1 MKPSGVAGAQARDM
15 MVGLVPRWG
24 QALLV
29 YMALTLALTW
39 PLALRWT
46 TDLPGGPHKDGL
58 EDAYQNVWN
67 LWWMKEAL
75 ARPTNPLI
83 TDRIFYPEQPN
94 LYYHTL
100 SPINA
105 LLAAPVTALWGPIAA
120 FNAVALASCVLGA
133 LGMWWLAYDRT
144 RSHPAALLAGM
155 VYGFSPFHM
164 AALLADGQLQIVALH
179 WLPFY
184 VLFLLRAAEQGGR
197 RNVLLAGLFLTLTAW
212 TDWYYTLFLLLF
224 TAGYAGWRL
233 LARASGWPARRALIA
248 RLAGIGGLFAL
259 GAAPL
264 LIPMLIEA
272 SRATYMNIYPADDPE
287 RLVIDLLAF
296 VLPARLHPW
305 WGAAPWDW
313 GVPIDVNRRFYLG
326 AVALGLALVGAWR
339 CRPARRWGAVA
350 LAAGVL
356 ALGPTLRVNGDSI
369 GVPLPYR
376 LLADLPLIRLS
387 RQPDRFDVLVTL
399 ALAMMVAY
407 GAQALLNKTWRTK
420 NQEPRTEDRRL
431 VLGSRF
437 SVLRCVNADRFA
449 VLLTIVL
456 AALLA
461 IDYMVA
467 PIITR
472 RPAIPPFLANLPH
485 TDPSADLSSG
495 PGQAGALL
503 EYPFHDRS
511 PYRDAERMLF
521 QTVHGRPIS
530 GGYHSRRYPQ
540 LQLGLPVLRELAAGH
555 LGGDIAGEPGG
566 WPAALSTLGYRY
578 IIGYKQQTLGPRN
591 LLPEETRVFRALV
604 NAGLGVAGPDYEDD
618 LLIAYRVPDAP
629 PQPVIGFRDGWGA
642 PEPSGGRP
650 ERWLAQAG
658 QLGLIVPSAG
668 RYRLSWSA
676 LPAGGSRALEIRL
689 GDQIFVVPLAPGER
703 RYQLLIDLPAGM
715 SRLDLR
721 SREPA
726 TSGDA
731 LEHNGDLRPISV
743 RFADLTLEQLSFTE
757 SIRELR

>member
-1 MKPSGVAGAQARDM
+1 MAGRI
-15 MVGLVPRWG
+15 PRWG
-24 QALLV
+24 QALLA
-29 YMALTLALTW
+29 YIALTLALTW

-46 TDLPGGPHKDGL
+46 IDLPGGPHKDGL

-83 TDRIFYPEQPN
+83 TDRLFYPERPN

-100 SPINA
+100 SPINT
-105 LLAAPVTALWGPIAA
+105 LLAAPITALWGPIAG

-144 RSHPAALLAGM
+144 RSHAAALLAGI
-155 VYGFSPFHM
+155 VYAFSPFHM
-164 AALLADGQLQIVALH
+164 AALLTDGQLQIVALH

-184 VLFLLRAAEQGGR
+184 VLFLLRAAEQAGR
-197 RNVLLAGLFLTLTAW
+197 RNMLLAGLFLVLAAW

-224 TAGYAGWRL
+224 TAGYAAWRL
-233 LARASGWPARRALIA
+233 LARTPDWPARRRLVAH
-248 RLAGIGGLFAL
+248 LAGIGALFAL

-272 SRATYMNIYPADDPE
+272 TRATYMNIYPADDPE
-287 RLVIDLLAF
+287 RLVVDLLAF
-296 VLPARLHPW
+296 VLPARQHSW

-326 AVALGLALVGAWR
+326 AVALGLALLGALR
-339 CRPARRWGAVA
+339 CSAGRRWGAIA

-356 ALGPTLRVNGDSI
+356 ALGPTLRVNGDST

-376 LLADLPLIRLS
+376 LLANLPIIRLS
-387 RQPDRFDVLVTL
+387 RQPDRFDVLLTL

-407 GAQALLNKTWRTK
+407 GARALL
-420 NQEPRTEDRRL
+420 QIADCRL
-431 VLGSRF
+431 QIADCSR
-437 SVLRCVNADRFA
+437 SSCHLVTLSSCLRPSA
-449 VLLTIVL
+449 LLTSLL

-461 IDYMVA
+461 IDYLVA

-472 RPAIPPFLANLPH
+472 NPAIPPFLAGLPH
-485 TDPSADLSSG
+485 TDD
-495 PGQAGALL
+495 GALL
-503 EYPFHDRS
+503 EYPFHNQS

-540 LQLGLPVLRELAAGH
+540 PQLGLPVLRDLAAGR
-555 LGGDIAGEPGG
+555 LGGDIAAEPGG

-578 IIGYKQQTLGPRN
+578 IIGYKQQPLGPRN
-591 LLPEETRVFRALV
+591 LLPDETAAFRALV
-604 NAGLGVAGPDYEDD
+604 NAGLGVAQPDYEDEQ
-618 LLIAYRVPDAP
+618 LIAYRVPEAP
-629 PQPVIGFRDGWGA
+629 PQPVVGFREGWGA
-642 PEPSGGRP
+642 LEPAGGRP
-650 ERWLAQAG
+650 QRWLAQIG
-658 QLGLIVPSAG
+658 QLSLVVPAAG

-676 LPAGGSRALEIRL
+676 LPAGGSRTLEIQL
-689 GDQIFVVPLAPGER
+689 GDRVFAVPLAPGTR
-703 RYQLLIDLPAGM
+703 HYQLLLDLPSGL
-715 SRLDLR
+715 SRLELR

-743 RFADLTLEQLSFTE
+743 RFANIVLEAL
-757 SIRELR
+757 

>member
-1 MKPSGVAGAQARDM
+1 MAGRI
-15 MVGLVPRWG
+15 PRWG
-24 QALLV
+24 QALLL
-29 YMALTLALTW
+29 YIALTLVMTW

-100 SPINA
+100 SPINT
-105 LLAAPVTALWGPIAA
+105 LLAAPITALWGPIAG
-120 FNAVALASCVLGA
+120 FNAVAFASFVLGA
-133 LGMWWLAYDRT
+133 LGMWWLAHDRA
-144 RSHPAALLAGM
+144 RSHAAALLAGI
-155 VYGFSPFHM
+155 VYAFSPFHM

-197 RNVLLAGLFLTLTAW
+197 RNIVLAALFLALTAW

-224 TAGYAGWRL
+224 TAGYAAWRL
-233 LARASGWPARRALIA
+233 VARDRAWPARGALVA
-248 RLAGIGGLFAL
+248 RMAGVGGLFAL

-272 SRATYMNIYPADDPE
+272 TRATYMNVYPADDPE

-296 VLPARLHPW
+296 VLPARLHAW

-326 AVALGLALVGAWR
+326 AIALGLALFGAWR
-339 CRPARRWGAVA
+339 APAARRWGAVA

-356 ALGPTLRVNGDSI
+356 ALGPTLRVNGDAT
-369 GVPLPYR
+369 GLPLPYR
-376 LLADLPLIRLS
+376 LIANLPLIRLS
-387 RQPDRFDVLVTL
+387 RQPDRFDVLITL
-399 ALAMMVAY
+399 ALALMVAY
-407 GAQALLNKTWRTK
+407 GVRELFEMICGTK
-420 NQEPRTEDRRL
+420 NREPRTRIQPV

-437 SVLRCVNADRFA
+437 SVPSRASEGPPIR
-449 VLLTIVL
+449 VLLTLIL
-456 AALLA
+456 GALLA
-461 IDYMVA
+461 IDYLAA

-472 RPAIPPFLANLPH
+472 APAIPPFLTSLPH
-485 TDPSADLSSG
+485 VDD
-495 PGQAGALL
+495 GALL

-540 LQLGLPVLRELAAGH
+540 PQLGLPVLRDLAAGR
-555 LGGDIAGEPGG
+555 LGGDIAAEPGG
-566 WPAALSTLGYRY
+566 WPAALRTLGYRY
-578 IIGYKQQTLGPRN
+578 IIGYKQQPLGPRN
-591 LLPEETRVFRALV
+591 LQPDEIGAFEALV
-604 NAGLGVAGPDYEDD
+604 SAGLGVARPDYEDA

-629 PQPVIGFRDGWGA
+629 PQPVLGFREGWGA
-642 PEPSGGRP
+642 PEQVAGRP
-650 ERWLAQAG
+650 ERWLEQAG
-658 QLGLIVPSAG
+658 ALSLAVATSG

-676 LPAGGSRALEIRL
+676 LPAGGPRTLEIQLGERL
-689 GDQIFVVPLAPGER
+689 LALPLAPASR
-703 RYQLLIDLPAGM
+703 RYQVLLDLPAGI
-715 SRLDLR
+715 SRLELR

-743 RFADLTLEQLSFTE
+743 RFANLALEQVQ
-757 SIRELR
+757 

>member
-1 MKPSGVAGAQARDM
+1 MA
-15 MVGLVPRWG
+15 VGIRRWG

-29 YMALTLALTW
+29 YIVLTLVLTW

-83 TDRIFYPEQPN
+83 TDRFFYPERPN

-105 LLAAPVTALWGPIAA
+105 LLAAPVTALCGPIAG
-120 FNAVALASCVLGA
+120 FNAVAFASCVLGA
-133 LGMWWLAYDRT
+133 LGMWRLAYDRT
-144 RSHPAALLAGM
+144 RSHPAALLAGI
-155 VYGFSPFHM
+155 VYAFSPFHM
-164 AALLADGQLQIVALH
+164 AALIADGQLQIVALQ

-184 VLFLLRAAEQGGR
+184 LLFLLRTAEQGGR
-197 RNVLLAGLFLTLTAW
+197 RNILLAGLCLILTAW

-224 TAGYAGWRL
+224 TAGYSMWRL
-233 LARASGWPARRALIA
+233 LAREPDWPARRALCA
-248 RLAGIGGLFAL
+248 RLAMVGGLFAL

-264 LIPMLIEA
+264 LAPMLIEA
-272 SRATYMNIYPADDPE
+272 SRATYMNVYPADDPE

-326 AVALGLALVGAWR
+326 AAALGLALLGAWR
-339 CRPARRWGAVA
+339 CPAARRWGAVA

-356 ALGPTLRVNGDSI
+356 ALGPTLRVNGDST

-376 LLADLPLIRLS
+376 LLANLPLIRLS
-387 RQPDRFDVLVTL
+387 RQPDRFDVLITL
-399 ALAMMVAY
+399 ALALMVAY
-407 GAQALLNKTWRTK
+407 GARALLEIRPRRTVK
-420 NQEPRTEDRRL
+420 LPSDMLQPRNRATAAGWFRGSAVQSNGHIEPNRPSYDL
-431 VLGSRF
+431 P
-437 SVLRCVNADRFA
+437 AA
-449 VLLTIVL
+449 LLTAAL
-456 AALLA
+456 AMLLA
-461 IDYMVA
+461 IDYLVA

-472 RPAIPPFLANLPH
+472 QPNIPPFLA
-485 TDPSADLSSG
+485 SLSH
-495 PGQAGALL
+495 AEDGALL

-540 LQLGLPVLRELAAGH
+540 PQLGLPALRDLAAGR
-555 LGGDIAGEPGG
+555 LGGDIAAEPGG
-566 WPAALSTLGYRY
+566 WPAALNTLGYRY
-578 IIGYKQQTLGPRN
+578 IIGYKQQPLGPRN
-591 LLPEETRVFRALV
+591 LLPDETDAFRALV
-604 NAGLGVAGPDYEDD
+604 NAGLGVEKPDYEDA
-618 LLIAYRVPDAP
+618 LLIAYRVPDAM
-629 PQPVIGFRDGWGA
+629 PQPVIGFREGWGV
-642 PEPSGGRP
+642 PEQNGGRA

-658 QLGLIVPSAG
+658 QIGLAVPAAG
-668 RYRLSWSA
+668 RYQLSWSA
-676 LPAGGSRALEIRL
+676 MPAGGPRTLEIRL
-689 GDQIFVVPLAPGER
+689 GDQLFAIPLASGER
-703 RYQLLIDLPAGM
+703 RYELLLDLPAGI
-715 SRLDLR
+715 SRLELR

-726 TSGDA
+726 TTGDA
-731 LEHNGDLRPISV
+731 LERNGDLRPISV
-743 RFADLTLEQLSFTE
+743 RFAKLVLEKL
-757 SIRELR
+757 

>member
-1 MKPSGVAGAQARDM
+1 MAGHIS
-15 MVGLVPRWG
+15 RWG

-29 YMALTLALTW
+29 YTALTLALTW

-46 TDLPGGPHKDGL
+46 TDLPGGSHKDGL

-83 TDRIFYPEQPN
+83 TDRFFYPERPN

-100 SPINA
+100 SPINM
-105 LLAAPVTALWGPIAA
+105 LLAAPITALWGPIAG
-120 FNAVALASCVLGA
+120 FNAIAFASCVLGA

-144 RSHPAALLAGM
+144 RSHAAALLAGI
-155 VYGFSPFHM
+155 VYAFSPFHM
-164 AALLADGQLQIVALH
+164 AALIADGQLQIVALH

-197 RNVLLAGLFLTLTAW
+197 HHVLLAGLFLVLTAW

-224 TAGYAGWRL
+224 TAGYAAWRL
-233 LARASGWPARRALIA
+233 LARAPDWPARRTLVAH
-248 RLAGIGGLFAL
+248 LAGIGALFAL

-272 SRATYMNIYPADDPE
+272 ARATYMNIYPADDPE
-287 RLVIDLLAF
+287 RLVVDLLAF
-296 VLPARLHPW
+296 VLPARQHPW
-305 WGAAPWDW
+305 WGTAPWDW

-326 AVALGLALVGAWR
+326 AVALGLALFSGLR
-339 CRPARRWGAVA
+339 CSAARRWGAIA

-356 ALGPTLRVNGDSI
+356 ALGPTLRVNGDST

-376 LLADLPLIRLS
+376 LLASLPIIRLS

-407 GAQALLNKTWRTK
+407 GTRALLDHNVRTPMK
-420 NQEPRTEDRRL
+420 
-431 VLGSRF
+431 S
-437 SVLRCVNADRFA
+437 A
-449 VLLTIVL
+449 LLTSVL
-456 AALLA
+456 AALLS
-461 IDYMVA
+461 IDYLAA
-467 PIITR
+467 PMITR
-472 RPAIPPFLANLPH
+472 DPVIPPFLAGLPH
-485 TDPSADLSSG
+485 TDD
-495 PGQAGALL
+495 GALL
-503 EYPFHDRS
+503 EYPFHNLS

-540 LQLGLPVLRELAAGH
+540 PQLGLPVLRDLAAGQ
-555 LGGDIAGEPGG
+555 LGGDIAAEPGG

-578 IIGYKQQTLGPRN
+578 IIGYKQQPLGPRN
-591 LLPEETRVFRALV
+591 LLPDETGAFRALV
-604 NAGLGVAGPDYEDD
+604 NTGLGVAQPDYEDAQM
-618 LLIAYRVPDAP
+618 IAYRVPDAP
-629 PQPVIGFRDGWGA
+629 PQPVVGFREGWGA
-642 PEPSGGRP
+642 PEQDGGRP
-650 ERWLAQAG
+650 KRWLAQGG
-658 QLGLIVPSAG
+658 QLGLVVPAAG

-676 LPAGGSRALEIRL
+676 LPAGGPRTLEIQL
-689 GDQIFVVPLAPGER
+689 GDRVYAVPLAPGTR
-703 RYQLLIDLPAGM
+703 RYQLLLNLPNGA
-715 SRLDLR
+715 SRLELR

-743 RFADLTLEQLSFTE
+743 RFADIGLEKL
-757 SIRELR
+757 

>member
-1 MKPSGVAGAQARDM
+1 MAGRI
-15 MVGLVPRWG
+15 PRWG
-24 QALLV
+24 QALLL
-29 YMALTLALTW
+29 YIALTLVLTW

-94 LYYHTL
+94 LFYHTL
-100 SPINA
+100 SPINT
-105 LLAAPVTALWGPIAA
+105 LLAAPITALWGPIAG
-120 FNAVALASCVLGA
+120 FNAVAFASFVLGA
-133 LGMWWLAYDRT
+133 LGMWWLAYDRA
-144 RSHPAALLAGM
+144 RSHAAALLAGI
-155 VYGFSPFHM
+155 VYAFSPFHM

-184 VLFLLRAAEQGGR
+184 ILFLLRAAERGGR
-197 RNVLLAGLFLTLTAW
+197 PTILLAGLFLVLTAW

-224 TAGYAGWRL
+224 TAGYAAWRL
-233 LARASGWPARRALIA
+233 LARDHTWPARRALAA
-248 RLAGIGGLFAL
+248 RLAGIGALFAL

-272 SRATYMNIYPADDPE
+272 TRATYMNIYPADDPE
-287 RLVIDLLAF
+287 RLVIDLLAL
-296 VLPARLHPW
+296 VLPARLHAW

-326 AVALGLALVGAWR
+326 AVALALALFGAWR
-339 CRPARRWGAVA
+339 TPAARRWGAVA
-350 LAAGVL
+350 LAAGVV
-356 ALGPTLRVNGDSI
+356 ALGPTLRVNGDST
-369 GVPLPYR
+369 GLPLPYR
-376 LLADLPLIRLS
+376 LMSSLPLIRLS
-387 RQPDRFDVLVTL
+387 RQPDRFDVLITL
-399 ALAMMVAY
+399 ALALMVAY
-407 GAQALLNKTWRTK
+407 GAREIVNCKLHIANRRSSPCHLVTSSPRQYLSTLVTTLL
-420 NQEPRTEDRRL
+420 
-431 VLGSRF
+431 G
-437 SVLRCVNADRFA
+437 
-449 VLLTIVL
+449 
-456 AALLA
+456 ALLA
-461 IDYMVA
+461 IDYLAA

-472 RPAIPPFLANLPH
+472 SPAIPPFLASLPRG
-485 TDPSADLSSG
+485 DD
-495 PGQAGALL
+495 GALL

-540 LQLGLPVLRELAAGH
+540 PQLGLPVLRDLAAGR
-555 LGGDIAGEPGG
+555 LGGDIAAEPGG
-566 WPAALSTLGYRY
+566 WPAALRTLGYRY
-578 IIGYKQQTLGPRN
+578 IIGYKQQPLGPRN
-591 LLPEETRVFRALV
+591 LQPEEIGDFEALV
-604 NAGLGVAGPDYEDD
+604 SAGLGVARPDYEDA
-618 LLIAYRVPDAP
+618 LLIAYRVPEAP
-629 PQPVIGFRDGWGA
+629 PQPVLGFREGWGA
-642 PEPSGGRP
+642 PEQAAGRL
-650 ERWLAQAG
+650 ERWLEQAG
-658 QLGLIVPSAG
+658 SLGLAVPTAG

-676 LPAGGSRALEIRL
+676 LPAGGPRTLEIQL
-689 GDQIFVVPLAPGER
+689 GDRLFALPLAPEAR
-703 RYQLLIDLPAGM
+703 RYQLLLDLPAGI

-743 RFADLTLEQLSFTE
+743 RFANMALELVRQ
-757 SIRELR
+757 